1 MRRLCGTDGL
11 PADRVFFQL
20 IGAADAG
27 SGSVMRKLLFIGV
40 FSALLAGCSMFV
52 PKLEKPRLSLASVQ
66 VQEGSGLLQQK
77 LLVGVRVTN
86 PNARELPVKGIDLRL
101 ELAGE
106 HVADG
111 VTARSF
117 VVPANSEAQFDMV
130 VTANLAAVLMK
141 LATHRELRR
150 DEIPYRVTGKV
161 ATSIGMLRSI
171 PFNEAGSIPLGLS
184 RD

>member
-1 MRRLCGTDGL
+1 
-11 PADRVFFQL
+11 
-20 IGAADAG
+20 
-27 SGSVMRKLLFIGV
+27 MRKLLVIGL
-40 FSALLAGCSMFV
+40 FLAALSGCAMFM

-77 LLVGVRVTN
+77 LLVGVRVVN
-86 PNARELPVKGIDLRL
+86 PNARELPVKGIDLQL

-106 HVADG
+106 QVADG

-117 VVPANSEAQFDMV
+117 VVPAHSEAEFDMV
-130 VTANLAAVLMK
+130 ITANLASVLMK

-150 DEIPYRVTGKV
+150 EALPYRVTGKV

-171 PFNEAGSIPLGLS
+171 PFNETGSIPLGLS